1 MQIRT
6 ILLAASSLAVAASAD
21 ANFWRYSY
29 TNANSTWHS
38 SITTEFQPNNN
49 RFKWDF
55 TAGSNVNGFWLVVS
69 PGPNPKGH
77 PGELAILYLD
87 AKTLTANSSITPTLT
102 VYNYNGL
109 NGLNSHIDGNGQV
122 AGNQAP
128 DRIFSSRNAN
138 ASSVVMQLSATDNGT
153 NTNTSRRFTVEL
165 DANIIQ
171 NHTPLYPAT
180 NGDPWTGVA
189 FGSKIGTWF
198 HPTSGTTSA
207 YGSDPANPNFNYLTS
222 FGYASQSSFDT
233 ANLNAQWVPSPGA
246 LALVGLAGVVGIRRR
261 R

>member
-1 MQIRT
+1 
-6 ILLAASSLAVAASAD
+6 
-21 ANFWRYSY
+21 
-29 TNANSTWHS
+29 
-38 SITTEFQPNNN
+38 
-49 RFKWDF
+49 
-55 TAGSNVNGFWLVVS
+55 
-69 PGPNPKGH
+69 
-77 PGELAILYLD
+77 
-87 AKTLTANSSITPTLT
+87 
-102 VYNYNGL
+102 
-109 NGLNSHIDGNGQV
+109 
-122 AGNQAP
+122 
-128 DRIFSSRNAN
+128 
-138 ASSVVMQLSATDNGT
+138 MQLSATDNGT